1 MYICG
6 TDEYGTSTETKAI
19 QENLTPRQICDKY
32 NKLHGEIYQWFD
44 IGFDNFGRTTTE
56 KQTEIAQDIF
66 WQVGTSPLC
75 KSKVCV
81 SEALINYLLFKFYYY
96 DLIINDQFIF

>member
-1 MYICG
+1 MYHIIYRLRGYNTLYICG

-66 WQVGTSPLC
+66 WQVGTIHHLI
-75 KSKVCV
+75 SK
-81 SEALINYLLFKFYYY
+81 NQTTY
-96 DLIINDQFIF
+96 